1 MKKRVQR
8 NKVGPLRGPLLISLY
23 VQERREAN
31 SERGGREK
39 YNEMGN

>member
-23 VQERREAN
+23 KRGEKQTVREG
-31 SERGGREK
+31 EGR
-39 YNEMGN
+39 NTV